1 MGAVH
6 TSRVVAVVPARSGSK
21 GVPGKNLALVG
32 GQPLIA
38 RAVSALRAARRVD
51 DVVVSTDGAEI
62 AAAARAAGA
71 VVVDRPARLASDT
84 ATSESA
90 VLDALDAWRTRDGEH
105 RPDPDVVLLVQ
116 CTSPFILPAT
126 VDGVLSLV
134 LDQGRDCAFTAV
146 RTHEFLWRRGATG
159 IAEGVNH
166 DPAVRPRRQD
176 RPAEY
181 RETGAVY
188 AMRTNG
194 FRQAGHR
201 FFGDIGIFE
210 VPAADAIE
218 IDSADDLE
226 LARSLAASR
235 PAPANNDLDVDA
247 VVTDFD
253 GVHTDDRA
261 LVLQDGTEAVLVSRS
276 DGAGVARL
284 RAAGVPV
291 MILSVEQNPVV
302 AARARKLGVEVSHDL
317 DSKGDKGD
325 KATVLKAWLAERGLD
340 PARTA
345 YLGNDLRDLS
355 CMRMVGWPIA
365 VADAHPEVRRA
376 ARLVLTRPGGHGAV
390 RELADL
396 VLSAHNRQG
405 SRP

>member
-1 MGAVH
+1 
-6 TSRVVAVVPARSGSK
+6 
-21 GVPGKNLALVG
+21 
-32 GQPLIA
+32 
-38 RAVSALRAARRVD
+38 
-51 DVVVSTDGAEI
+51 
-62 AAAARAAGA
+62 
-71 VVVDRPARLASDT
+71 
-84 ATSESA
+84 
-90 VLDALDAWRTRDGEH
+90 
-105 RPDPDVVLLVQ
+105 VVLLVQ
-116 CTSPFILPAT
+116 CTSPFISPAT